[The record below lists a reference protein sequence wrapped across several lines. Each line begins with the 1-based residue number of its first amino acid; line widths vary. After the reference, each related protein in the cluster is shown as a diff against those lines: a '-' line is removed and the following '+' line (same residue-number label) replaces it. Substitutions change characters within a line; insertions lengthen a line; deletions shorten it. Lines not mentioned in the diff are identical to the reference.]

1 MIDVRDVTKFY
12 RKGRQRV
19 EVLKSVNLQAE
30 QGAIGRPDGHLGLR
44 KDDTP
49 QPDRRHRFAVVRFRR
64 GEQRTGRHARRAAV
78 GEVEDP
84 ARRLCLPG
92 GEPARRP
99 DGRRERRVAPP
110 PAEHDAGRRGANGP
124 WPRWISSAWR
134 DRATH
139 YPRELSGGEEQRVAI
154 ARALV
159 TDPDLILLDEPTGN
173 LDDTTGLAIFDLLV
187 KLNQCYE
194 KTLIIA
200 THDVRMPD
208 RESSMCVKYLQN
220 GIIREEGDS

>member
-12 RKGRQRV
+12 RKGRLRV
-19 EVLKSVNLQAE
+19 EVLKTVNLQAE
-30 QGAIGRPDGHLGLR
+30 RGAFVALMGASGSGKTTLLNLIGGIDSPSSGSVEVNDVRVDRLGERQLA
-44 KDDTP
+44 KW
-49 QPDRRHRFAVVRFRR
+49 
-64 GEQRTGRHARRAAV
+64 RTRHAAYVFQEANLLDVLTAV
-78 GEVEDP
+78 ENVE
-84 ARRLCLPG
+84 LPLLLLNMG
-92 GEPARRP
+92 RQE
-99 DGRRERRVAPP
+99 RRERALAALDLVGL
-110 PAEHDAGRRGANGP
+110 AG
-124 WPRWISSAWR
+124 
-134 DRATH
+134 RATH

-187 KLNQCYE
+187 KLNQDYE

-200 THDVRMPD
+200 THDVRIRD
-208 RESSMCVKYLQN
+208 REPSICVKYLQN

>member
-12 RKGRQRV
+12 RKGRLRV
-19 EVLKSVNLQAE
+19 EVLKTVNLQAE
-30 QGAIGRPDGHLGLR
+30 RGAFVALMGASGSGKTTLLNLIGGIDSPSSGSVEVNDVRVDMLGERQLAR
-44 KDDTP
+44 W
-49 QPDRRHRFAVVRFRR
+49 
-64 GEQRTGRHARRAAV
+64 RTRHAAYVFQEANLLDVLTAV
-78 GEVEDP
+78 ENVE
-84 ARRLCLPG
+84 LPLLLLNMG
-92 GEPARRP
+92 RQE
-99 DGRRERRVAPP
+99 RRERALAALDLVGL
-110 PAEHDAGRRGANGP
+110 AG
-124 WPRWISSAWR
+124 
-134 DRATH
+134 RATH

-187 KLNQCYE
+187 KLNQDYE

-208 RESSMCVKYLQN
+208 REPSMCVKYLQN